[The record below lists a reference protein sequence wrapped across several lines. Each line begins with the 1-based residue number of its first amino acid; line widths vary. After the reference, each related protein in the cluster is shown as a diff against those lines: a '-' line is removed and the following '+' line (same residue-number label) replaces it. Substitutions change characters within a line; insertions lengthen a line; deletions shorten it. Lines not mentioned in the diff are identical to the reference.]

1 MRIYLDTCSLQ
12 RPLDSKTQLRIILEA
27 EAVLGVLALCEAGTA
42 ELISSEALTFE
53 TLRNPN
59 PVRREYALAALS
71 KAKTF
76 AEISDE
82 AERRAKELA
91 ATGLRPL
98 DALHLALA
106 EQAQADC
113 FCTCDDRLLR
123 HLRVIQGLLVKVVTP
138 IELAEEID
146 K

>member
-12 RPLDSKTQLRIILEA
+12 RPLDTRTQLRIILEA
-27 EAVLGVLALCEAGTA
+27 EAVLGVLAMCEAGTA
-42 ELISSEALTFE
+42 DLVSSEALTFE
-53 TLRNPN
+53 TRRSPN
-59 PVRREYALAALS
+59 PARRAYASAALS
-71 KAKTF
+71 KAKVF
-76 AEISDE
+76 AEIGDE
-82 AERRAKELA
+82 AQRRAKELS

-123 HLRVIQGLLVKVVTP
+123 RLRAIQGLRVKVVTP